1 MNIDWIEVNWI
12 CLILGFIVAIL
23 SLATD
28 NPKIFILDVI
38 KVILLVAGAG
48 FASFYGWQGSIF
60 IVSLVIAA
68 IFLIDNL
75 FIFD

>member
-12 CLILGFIVAIL
+12 CLILGFIVATL

-38 KVILLVAGAG
+38 KVILLVAGVG
-48 FASFYGWQGSIF
+48 FASFYSWQGSIF